1 MQLFPELAHQN
12 LLPQDGV
19 VEYYGKIFSTE
30 EANNFTQIFL
40 NTIDWKHDEVII
52 FGKKIITKRK
62 VAWYAEDALSYTYSN
77 ITKYALP
84 FTNEL
89 LQLKKIVEEKTG
101 ATYNACLLNLYHNG
115 DEAMAWHSDD
125 EKELVRNASIASLS
139 FGAERKFMFKH
150 KTTGQ
155 TVSLNLENG
164 SLLCMKNETQTYWLH
179 RLTKSTKVQT
189 ARVNL
194 TFRSMIK

>member
-1 MQLFPELAHQN
+1 MQLFPELVHQN
-12 LLPQDGV
+12 LLPLDGV

-40 NTIDWKHDEVII
+40 DTIDWKHDEVII
-52 FGKKIITKRK
+52 FGKKITTKRK
-62 VAWYAEDALSYTYSN
+62 VAWYADDGLSYTYSN
-77 ITKYALP
+77 IKKYALP
-84 FTNEL
+84 FTKEL
-89 LQLKKIVEEKTG
+89 LLLKKMVEEKTG

-125 EKELVRNASIASLS
+125 EKELVKNASIASLS

-155 TVSLNLENG
+155 TISLNLENG

-179 RLTKSTKVQT
+179 RLTKSTKVHT